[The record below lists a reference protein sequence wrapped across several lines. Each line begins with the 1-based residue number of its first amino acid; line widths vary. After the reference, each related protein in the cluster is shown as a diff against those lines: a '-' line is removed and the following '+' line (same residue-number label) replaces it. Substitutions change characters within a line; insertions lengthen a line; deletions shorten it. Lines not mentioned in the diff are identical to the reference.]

1 MYSTLTQKHNK
12 SLLENNTNALEVKHQ
27 SGRDINDIA
36 AELRL
41 LKDRIGIQDEQKTRF
56 FREVTQQVENLSAVV
71 LKAENDLYNKLRE
84 QKKSLLEEAFN
95 NKDQWRKIEEM
106 RMEKIVGD
114 NDYLKSLM
122 DSLERKVKSEMHKR
136 LTADFDSKNWME
148 MQFHGFKD
156 EIVTPV

>member
-1 MYSTLTQKHNK
+1 M
-12 SLLENNTNALEVKHQ
+12 EVKHQ
-27 SGRDINDIA
+27 SGRDVNDLA

-41 LKDRIGIQDEQKTRF
+41 VKDRIGIQEEQKTRF

-106 RMEKIVGD
+106 RMEKILGD
-114 NDYLKSLM
+114 NEYLKSLM
-122 DSLERKVKSEMHKR
+122 DSLERKVKSEMQKR
-136 LTADFDSKNWME
+136 LSADFDSKNWLE

-156 EIVTPV
+156 EIVRTV

>member
-1 MYSTLTQKHNK
+1 
-12 SLLENNTNALEVKHQ
+12 LEVKHQ
-27 SGRDINDIA
+27 SGRDVNDLA

-41 LKDRIGIQDEQKTRF
+41 VKDRIGIQEEQKTRF

-106 RMEKIVGD
+106 RMEKILGD
-114 NDYLKSLM
+114 NEYLKSLM
-122 DSLERKVKSEMHKR
+122 DSLERKVKSEMQKR
-136 LTADFDSKNWME
+136 LSADFDSKNWLE

-156 EIVTPV
+156 EIVRTV

>member
-1 MYSTLTQKHNK
+1 M
-12 SLLENNTNALEVKHQ
+12 EVKHQ
-27 SGRDINDIA
+27 SGRDVNDLA

-41 LKDRIGIQDEQKTRF
+41 VKDRIGIQEEQKTRF

-106 RMEKIVGD
+106 RMEKILGD
-114 NDYLKSLM
+114 NEYLKSLM
-122 DSLERKVKSEMHKR
+122 DSLERKVKSEMQKR
-136 LTADFDSKNWME
+136 LSADFDSKNWLE

-156 EIVTPV
+156 EIVLTV

>member
-1 MYSTLTQKHNK
+1 M
-12 SLLENNTNALEVKHQ
+12 
-27 SGRDINDIA
+27 
-36 AELRL
+36 
-41 LKDRIGIQDEQKTRF
+41 KDRIGIQEEQKTRF

-71 LKAENDLYNKLRE
+71 LKAENDLYTKLRE

-114 NDYLKSLM
+114 NEYLKSLM
-122 DSLERKVKSEMHKR
+122 DSLERKVKSEMQKR
-136 LTADFDSKNWME
+136 LTADFDSKNWLE

-156 EIVTPV
+156 EIVSGYLSEKRPARHARDAKQPGQGSAGSYECHELHHQKHP

>member
-1 MYSTLTQKHNK
+1 M
-12 SLLENNTNALEVKHQ
+12 
-27 SGRDINDIA
+27 
-36 AELRL
+36 
-41 LKDRIGIQDEQKTRF
+41 KDRIGIQDEQKTRF

>member
-1 MYSTLTQKHNK
+1 M
-12 SLLENNTNALEVKHQ
+12 EVKQ
-27 SGRDINDIA
+27 QAGRDVNDLA

-41 LKDRIGIQDEQKTRF
+41 VKDRIGIQEEQKTRF

-106 RMEKIVGD
+106 RMEKILGD
-114 NDYLKSLM
+114 NEYLKSLM
-122 DSLERKVKSEMHKR
+122 DSLERKVKSEMQKR
-136 LTADFDSKNWME
+136 LSADFDSKNWLE

-156 EIVTPV
+156 EIVGAV